1 MSLHHA
7 RLRLLLFYAVLAL
20 PLVVWGA
27 SRALEANNNSPIDW
41 VTSAFGPRAEYDRH
55 CEQFGPG
62 DTVMI
67 SWPGCTIHTASLDQF
82 VEVLRTARVFHENDG
97 WLFEGV
103 TSGREVVAL
112 LVDSARQ
119 GGQPAISIPDAT
131 RRLKSHLVGPDG
143 VTTAVVITFNAQGL
157 KQRKRLVNL
166 IRQAAHEICGVPQDQ
181 LHLAGPVMDGLSVD
195 NASQATLSKYAGP
208 SAVVVLLLCWLNL
221 RSWRAALVVFGLA
234 MLCQGATLALVHYSG
249 ESMSA
254 LLIVLPPLIQVLAV
268 AGGVHLTNYYFDLES
283 EGTVAER
290 IAAAV
295 REGWLPCTLSAGT
308 TAIGMASLIASELG
322 PIRAFGGYSSAG
334 VLLTVGVLLGLLPA
348 CYLYWPPGRGKSAAT
363 SRRAF
368 ALPWNSWANVL
379 HQSSTAIVFGGIVL
393 VVTGSWYAGRISTS
407 VRIETMFAADHRV
420 IEDYTWLEDHI
431 GPLVPLEVTLSF
443 DQTSPLSYREKLS
456 LLWRVGVEL
465 ESDENLINC
474 LSAANCFPP
483 VPQLSSLPLEQQ
495 KQIIEP
501 LVRESLPH
509 YQQLG
514 LLSIDEGVEHWR
526 LTTRTSA
533 LGSAD
538 YGVVLNRVSDTV
550 AKQLSYFA
558 PTARR
563 GLSSNTTGIMPL
575 VHAIQGQLL
584 MDLLVSFASALA
596 LITLVMTLV
605 QAGILPGLLA
615 MVPNVFPLALFFGY
629 LGWRGEPIDI
639 GVVMTASVA
648 LGVAVDDT
656 LHFLTFFQRGVTQLT
671 SRHEA
676 VQHALQHCGPA
687 MIQTSVSCGVGLL
700 VFALSDFLPTSRFA
714 TSMATLLAL
723 ALVGDLVL
731 LPAILLSPLGAL
743 CVGRNSPEISHTLPG
758 PTLDPSIELLART
771 SEAA

>member
-1 MSLHHA
+1 M
-7 RLRLLLFYAVLAL
+7 RLLLVYTVLAL

-67 SWPGCTIHTASLDQF
+67 SWPGCTTHESSLDQF
-82 VEVLRTARVFHENDG
+82 VEVLRTAHVFYKNDH
-97 WLFEGV
+97 WLFDRV
-103 TSGREVVAL
+103 ASGREVVKL
-112 LVDSARQ
+112 LVNTTRQ
-119 GGQPAISIPDAT
+119 GGQPVITLPDAT
-131 RRLKSHLVGPDG
+131 RRVRSHLVGPDG
-143 VTTAVVITFNAQGL
+143 VTTAVVITFNAEGL
-157 KQRKRLVNL
+157 KQRKRLVDL
-166 IRQAAHEICGVPQDQ
+166 IRQAAHEICHVPLGE
-181 LHLAGPVMDGLSVD
+181 LHLAGPVIDGLSVD

-208 SAVVVLLLCWLNL
+208 SAVVVFLLCWLNL
-221 RSWRAALVVFGLA
+221 RSYRAALVVFGLA
-234 MLCQGATLALVHYSG
+234 MLCQGAALALVHYSG

-283 EGTVAER
+283 EGTTAQR
-290 IAAAV
+290 IVAAV

-308 TAIGMASLIASELG
+308 TAIGMASLMTSQLE
-322 PIRAFGGYSSAG
+322 PIRAFGGYSAAG

-348 CYLYWPPGRGKSAAT
+348 CYLHWPPGKGKKPART
-363 SRRAF
+363 F
-368 ALPWNSWANVL
+368 ALPWNRWAVAL
-379 HQSSTAIVFGGIVL
+379 RRMSTPIVVGGLVL
-393 VVTGSWYAGRISTS
+393 VAVGGWYASRITTS

-420 IEDYTWLEDHI
+420 IEDYKWLETHI

-443 DQTSPLSYREKLS
+443 DSSSPLSYRDKLA
-456 LLWRVGVEL
+456 LLWDLGAQL
-465 ESDENLINC
+465 ETDDALTNS
-474 LSAANCFPP
+474 LSAANFFPP
-483 VPQLSSLPLEQQ
+483 IPQLSSLSLEQQ
-495 KQIIEP
+495 NQVIEP
-501 LVRESLPH
+501 IIRESVPY

-538 YGVVLNRVSDTV
+538 YGVVLDRVSEVVDQ
-550 AKQLSYFA
+550 QLRGVA
-558 PTARR
+558 PTSQR

-584 MDLLVSFASALA
+584 MDLLVSFAASLA
-596 LITLVMTLV
+596 LITMVMILV
-605 QAGILPGLLA
+605 QAGVFAGLLA
-615 MVPNVFPLALFFGY
+615 MIPNVFPLALFFGY

-639 GVVMTASVA
+639 GVMMTASVA

-656 LHFLTFFQRGVTQLT
+656 LHFLTFFQRGVLQYGD
-671 SRHEA
+671 RGQA

-687 MIQTSVSCGVGLL
+687 IIQTSVSCGLGLL

-714 TSMATLLAL
+714 ISIATLLAL
-723 ALVGDLVL
+723 ALVGDMVL
-731 LPAILLSPLGAL
+731 LPALLLSPLGKICARDTL
-743 CVGRNSPEISHTLPG
+743 AGSDVDSSGCMRQPEEFIVNESF
-758 PTLDPSIELLART
+758 
-771 SEAA
+771 AA